1 MELDN
6 KIQLKNAI
14 VELYQT
20 ISDFQITEFTNGEG
34 AVLLY
39 LYQHE
44 DGAYPS
50 VLSTFLDVS
59 RARITS
65 IINALY
71 TKKFVDMINDEND
84 RRKIKV
90 FINDNGRKYIES
102 KVKMVDV
109 FFDNL
114 LDKVGGD
121 IDGVIDSVKYITNL
135 FKNIGEEKYNE

>member
-65 IINALY
+65 IINALN

-114 LDKVGGD
+114 FDKVGGD

>member
-1 MELDN
+1 MEFDN

-39 LYQHE
+39 LYQHK
-44 DGAYPS
+44 DGVYPS

-59 RARITS
+59 RARITN
-65 IINALY
+65 IINALNIKNY
-71 TKKFVDMINDEND
+71 VDMVNDEND

-90 FINDNGRKYIES
+90 YINECGRNYIES

-114 LDKVGGD
+114 LDKVDGD
-121 IDGVIDSVKYITNL
+121 INGVIDSIKYITNL
-135 FKNIGEEKYNE
+135 FKNIGEENYNE